1 MQAVL
6 ALCKYARDG
15 CVACMLRFLLP
26 LRFLMLLASLGALS
40 GAALMFWLAGAKL
53 GDGVQLL
60 WASGAGPAGEVTAA
74 VMGATDAFL
83 FGIVLI
89 IFAYAIAFGFVFQ
102 AQEQTR
108 EKVPAWLQ
116 VHGVSELKQI
126 LIEVVIVYL
135 IVDFA
140 TDLAADGDVL
150 TWQTLVKPASIVL
163 IATALRLMA
172 RPHARGP
179 IPFNEHP

>member
-1 MQAVL
+1 
-6 ALCKYARDG
+6 
-15 CVACMLRFLLP
+15 MLRFLLP

-40 GAALMFWLAGAKL
+40 AAALMFWLAGAKL

-60 WASGAGPAGEVTAA
+60 WASGAAPAGEVTAA

-102 AQEQTR
+102 PQEQAR

-116 VHGVSELKQI
+116 VHGVSELKHI

-140 TDLAADGDVL
+140 TDLAADRDPL

-172 RPHARGP
+172 SPHARSP
-179 IPFNEHP
+179 IPLNEQP